1 VDVTVFHKIKKHT
14 GEKKVWLWATG
25 STLISQ
31 LVDSFIVLFIAFK
44 IGKDWSWQLVLAI
57 CLVNY
62 AYKFFMAIILTPVI
76 YFLQHKMEKYLG
88 HDVAKQMKAAAMQKT
103 NE

>member
-1 VDVTVFHKIKKHT
+1 MYVSLV
-14 GEKKVWLWATG
+14 
-25 STLISQ
+25 SQ

-62 AYKFFMAIILTPVI
+62 TYKFTMAIILTPVI
-76 YFLQHKMEKYLG
+76 YFMEGRIEKYLG
-88 HDVAKQMKAAAMQKT
+88 KETIQKMKMAAMGKAV
-103 NE
+103 E

>member
-1 VDVTVFHKIKKHT
+1 M
-14 GEKKVWLWATG
+14 WLRATG

-62 AYKFFMAIILTPVI
+62 VYKFTMAIILTPII
-76 YFLQHKMEKYLG
+76 YLAEKRIEKYLG
-88 HDVAKQMKAAAMQKT
+88 KETAHSMKQAAMG
-103 NE
+103 NENV